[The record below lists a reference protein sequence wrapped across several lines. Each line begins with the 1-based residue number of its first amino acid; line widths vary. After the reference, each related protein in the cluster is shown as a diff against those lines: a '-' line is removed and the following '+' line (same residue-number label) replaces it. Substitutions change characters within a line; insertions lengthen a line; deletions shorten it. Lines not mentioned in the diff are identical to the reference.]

1 MFSAVCLRVG
11 IRVSCKDL
19 YVDKRVNYFVDPGNV
34 YFSRVKRNIDFQ
46 RLYFT
51 LLEPHFGVPARSN
64 WILKTRRSKWEEIVC
79 VASPILG
86 STLFVY
92 VYFSY
97 ATRQCIS
104 R

>member
-46 RLYFT
+46 RLYYT
-51 LLEPHFGVPARSN
+51 LLEPVPAKSN
-64 WILKTRRSKWEEIVC
+64 WILKIAEANGRR
-79 VASPILG
+79 
-86 STLFVY
+86 LFVLRLP
-92 VYFSY
+92 F
-97 ATRQCIS
+97 
-104 R
+104 